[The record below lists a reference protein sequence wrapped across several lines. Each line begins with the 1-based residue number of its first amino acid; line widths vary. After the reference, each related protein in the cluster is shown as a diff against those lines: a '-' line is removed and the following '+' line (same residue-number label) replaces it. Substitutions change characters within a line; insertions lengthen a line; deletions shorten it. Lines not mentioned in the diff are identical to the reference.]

1 MQLKFFSKKIKILKN
16 YFYWKKII
24 QNQKVPKHIF
34 SWSENFLNKVSKKIF
49 FRKKYTEKNSFRKNI
64 SKLIF
69 FTNSILRKNF
79 TKIFLKNW
87 KKKIL
92 EIFISIF
99 KKLRKKNRS
108 KKKSVK
114 CWLIHRFRNGKLSVK
129 MLVKLG

>member
-1 MQLKFFSKKIKILKN
+1 MKKF
-16 YFYWKKII
+16 
-24 QNQKVPKHIF
+24 QKHIF
-34 SWSENFLNKVSKKIF
+34 SWKENSLKKVPEKNF
-49 FRKKYTEKNSFRKNI
+49 FRKRFTEKNSFRKNI

-69 FTNSILRKNF
+69 FKNSILQKKF

-99 KKLRKKNRS
+99 KKLRQKMVQ
-108 KKKSVK
+108 KKSVK
-114 CWLIHRFRNGKLSVK
+114 CRLIHRFQNGKLSVK